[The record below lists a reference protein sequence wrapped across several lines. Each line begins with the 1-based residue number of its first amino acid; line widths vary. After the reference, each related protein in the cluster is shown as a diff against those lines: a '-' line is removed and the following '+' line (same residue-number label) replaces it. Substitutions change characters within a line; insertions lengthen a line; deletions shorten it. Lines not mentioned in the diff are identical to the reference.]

1 MLISE
6 ADVLN
11 DVSKPSKPVE
21 ISSSQLL
28 SEITKGSEECF
39 ISAWIFR
46 LKLLTKFV
54 VGNWDLNLTDKALWF
69 RCCVSASFCGRSLFK
84 IIT

>member
-1 MLISE
+1 MIIYGHFNEFCRLNSNIMLISE

-54 VGNWDLNLTDKALWF
+54 GGNWDLNLTDKAL
-69 RCCVSASFCGRSLFK
+69 
-84 IIT
+84 